1 MTTSIQRLTMAASA
15 LALMAG
21 TAQAEDINV
30 GSVAGVTGPIA
41 ELVAPI
47 VAGRNL
53 AADHVN
59 AQGGLLGGD
68 NYNLILA
75 DSQCDGKAGVDAGT
89 KVVNV
94 EQVVAIIGPSCSGA
108 ANSMVQ
114 SVTIPAGIV
123 ALSDSA
129 TAPSITDLEDN
140 DLVFRVAPSDAYQG
154 LAIAQLAIDQGYKKL
169 AMTYSNDDYNAGIA
183 GVFEQA
189 FQDLGG
195 EITANQAHEPNK
207 ASYRSEISTLSGGD
221 AEGLA
226 IFAYYGGSG
235 ITIIRNSLENGL
247 FDKFMAADGMF
258 DASVIEQIGA
268 DSLRDNTPNRRPT
281 TRVIATRLSPTPSRP
296 PATILS
302 RPMPPMVMTLL
313 SSSLSPSK
321 RQAPLIAA
329 PSVAPFV
336 RSQASPAPSF
346 VPASGKKPRPQSPLA
361 RISTTKALLVTSTSM
376 KPAMSAAS
384 IRSTPSAKT
393 ATGKP
398 TSSNRQGRLPA
409 LT

>member
-1 MTTSIQRLTMAASA
+1 MTSHLKRLTMAASA
-15 LALMAG
+15 FALMAG
-21 TAQAEDINV
+21 TAQAADINV

-53 AADHVN
+53 AAEHVN
-59 AQGGLLGGD
+59 SQGGLLEGD
-68 NYNLILA
+68 NYNLILS
-75 DSQCDGKAGVDAGT
+75 DSQCDPKAGVDAGG

-94 EQVVAIIGPSCSGA
+94 EQVVAIVGASCSGA
-108 ANSMVQ
+108 TNGMVQ
-114 SVTIPAGIV
+114 SVTIPAGVV

-129 TAPSITDLEDN
+129 TAPSISELDDN
-140 DLVFRVAPSDAYQG
+140 DTVFRVAPSDAYQG

-183 GVFEQA
+183 AVFEQA

-207 ASYRSEISTLSGGD
+207 ASYRSELSTLSGGD

-247 FDKFMAADGMF
+247 FEKFMAADGMF

-268 DSLRDNTPNRRPT
+268 DTLRDNIFITQSASDYGDDSYKAFAEAYE
-281 TRVIATRLSPTPSRP
+281 ATGNDP
-296 PATILS
+296 
-302 RPMPPMVMTLL
+302 V
-313 SSSLSPSK
+313 
-321 RQAPLIAA
+321 APYAAHGYDAAFLIALA
-329 PSVAPFV
+329 IEKAGSADRGAISAALREV
-336 RSQASPAPSF
+336 
-346 VPASGKKPRPQSPLA
+346 ASGPGTVIRPGEWE
-361 RISTTKALLVTSTSM
+361 KA
-376 KPAMSAAS
+376 KAAIAAGEDINYEGAS
-384 IRSTPSAKT
+384 GNNDFDENGDVGGIYSVNTVGDDGNWKT
-393 ATGKP
+393 DLI
-398 TSSNRQGRLPA
+398 Q
-409 LT
+409 

>member
-1 MTTSIQRLTMAASA
+1 MTPTVKRLTMAASA

-21 TAQAEDINV
+21 AAKADDVNV

-53 AADHVN
+53 AAEHVN
-59 AQGGLLGGD
+59 AQGGLLDGQ
-68 NYNLILA
+68 NYNLVLA
-75 DSQCDGKAGVDAGT
+75 DSQCDPKAGVDAGG

-94 EQVVAIIGPSCSGA
+94 EQVVAIVGASCSGA
-108 ANSMVQ
+108 TNGMVQ
-114 SVTIPAGIV
+114 SVTIPAGV
-123 ALSDSA
+123 VSLSDSA
-129 TAPSITDLEDN
+129 TAPSITELEDN

-154 LAIAQLAIDQGYKKL
+154 LAIAQLAIDQGYTKL

-183 GVFEQA
+183 TVFEQA

-207 ASYRSEISTLSGGD
+207 ASYRSELSTLSGND
-221 AEGLA
+221 AQGLA

-268 DSLRDNTPNRRPT
+268 DALRDNIFITQSASDYNDDSYKAFAEAFEATGNDPVAPYAAHGYDASFLMALAIEKAGSADRGAIGAALREVASAPGTVIRPGEWEK
-281 TRVIATRLSPTPSRP
+281 AK
-296 PATILS
+296 A
-302 RPMPPMVMTLL
+302 
-313 SSSLSPSK
+313 
-321 RQAPLIAA
+321 AIAA
-329 PSVAPFV
+329 GEDINYEG
-336 RSQASPAPSF
+336 
-346 VPASGKKPRPQSPLA
+346 ASGNVDFDEAGDVGGIYSVNTIGDDGNWETNLIQ
-361 RISTTKALLVTSTSM
+361 
-376 KPAMSAAS
+376 
-384 IRSTPSAKT
+384 
-393 ATGKP
+393 
-398 TSSNRQGRLPA
+398 
-409 LT
+409 